1 MAKYIVPPKKMS
13 REVIIKCYKC
23 GALYVPEGM
32 QKSIL
37 NSTNYENCPVCG
49 YSHNSNGN
57 RIPLWKYNLIKYYRE
72 KTGKKE
78 EMGGQTGEEIQA

>member
-13 REVIIKCYKC
+13 GEVIIKCYKC

-37 NSTNYENCPVCG
+37 RSTNYEDCPVCG

-57 RIPLWKYNLIKYYRE
+57 RIPLWKYNLIKYFRE
-72 KTGKKE
+72 KTQKTE
-78 EMGGQTGEEIQA
+78 DTEDAEV

>member
-23 GALYVPEGM
+23 GALYVPEGK
-32 QKSIL
+32 QRKFL
-37 NSTNYENCPVCG
+37 HDTDYEDCPVCG

-57 RIPLWKYNLIKYYRE
+57 RIPLWKYNLIKYFRE
-72 KTGKKE
+72 KTQKTE
-78 EMGGQTGEEIQA
+78 DTEDAEV

>member
-13 REVIIKCYKC
+13 REVIIKCYRC

-37 NSTNYENCPVCG
+37 HSTNYENCPVCG
-49 YSHNSNGN
+49 YSYNSNGN

-78 EMGGQTGEEIQA
+78 EMGGQTDEGI